1 MNYKLREWVIFVEVE
16 TYDQE
21 NLLHNFLDTFELDYN
36 WRDDDIVQITVRD
49 PSQILYLKNRGIRI
63 EYEKAGALS
72 AASPVYND
80 PLLE

>member
-21 NLLHNFLDTFELDYN
+21 DLLHNFLDTFELNYN
-36 WRDDDIVQITVRD
+36 WGDDDIVQITVRD
-49 PSQILYLKNRGIRI
+49 PSQILYLKNRGIRV
-63 EYEKAGALS
+63 EYEKANVLS
-72 AASPVYND
+72 TPSPVYND